1 MFSDLAA
8 GLGSGLL
15 YGLVGTALMVLGF
28 VLVDM
33 VIPGELRRHVWED
46 RNPNAAVVLGSAL
59 LGLGG
64 IVTTAIATS
73 DDDLGLGLAETAG
86 YGVLGL
92 VLMGLSFLLIDILV
106 PGKLG
111 RLGRML
117 AGAHPHPASWV
128 TAAANIA
135 VAAITAAAIA

>member
-1 MFSDLAA
+1 MFSDLAT
-8 GLGSGLL
+8 GLGAGLL

-28 VLVDM
+28 VLVDV
-33 VIPGELRRHVWED
+33 VIPGELRLHLWED
-46 RNPNAAVVLGSAL
+46 RNPNAAIVLGSAM

-73 DDDLGLGLAETAG
+73 DDELGLGLAETAG
-86 YGVLGL
+86 YGLLGIL
-92 VLMGLSFLLIDILV
+92 LMGLSFLLVDMLV
-106 PGKLG
+106 PGRLG

-117 AGAHPHPASWV
+117 ADPDPHPASWV
-128 TAAANIA
+128 TAAANVA